1 MAMNTDRLCVPRL
14 WPVVGI
20 LVVLA
25 GIGLGVFL
33 RRYRGA
39 DRTALALALLE
50 GIGLCLIPM
59 LAWAQCRLGGRVV
72 SLGSLRWMGFR
83 AGALVGLGAGGV
95 AILLLAIRWGI
106 DQLGGPVSEEFF
118 PAFLRA
124 LQALVRETATGLPA
138 YLTVGL
144 VAGSLLG
151 LGAAEICGRCAREAP
166 GESPGQAR

>member
-14 WPVVGI
+14 WPIVGI
-20 LVVLA
+20 LTVLVGA
-25 GIGLGVFL
+25 GLGVFL

-50 GIGLCLIPM
+50 GIGLCLIPI
-59 LAWAQCRLGGRVV
+59 LAWAQHRLGGRVV
-72 SLGSLRWMGFR
+72 TRGSLRWMGFR

-95 AILLLAIRWGI
+95 AILLLAIRWGV
-106 DQLGGPVSEEFF
+106 DQLGGPVSEEFL
-118 PAFLRA
+118 PAFFRA
-124 LQALVRETATGLPA
+124 FMALWRETATGLPA

-151 LGAAEICGRCAREAP
+151 LAVAEILGRCARGAP
-166 GESPGQAR
+166 GESTPQDR